1 MDGAGTRALWFFAED
16 KHLALSPGLESRAER
31 TPDGYAVH
39 VTARSLQRDVTVLA
53 DKVDQAAVVDDALVT
68 LLAGET
74 VTFRIRSSA
83 DVDPQAFLTPAVL
96 RCTNQLVGA

>member
-16 KHLALSPGLESRAER
+16 KDLALSAGLEARAER
-31 TPDGYAVH
+31 TDDGYAVH

-53 DKVDQAAVVDDALVT
+53 DKVDPAAVVDDALVT
-68 LLAGET
+68 VLAGET
-74 VTFRIRSSA
+74 ATFRIRSSA

-96 RCTNQLVGA
+96 RCTNQLVGG